1 MDNFTLDVGSDGVA
15 LITFDLAGRSMNTIT
30 HAVQREIGEF
40 TETIRDDERI
50 IGAILRS
57 GKPTGFCAG
66 ADLNELSADIERWS
80 PAESQE
86 ELRVALKEASDFSQR
101 IRALET
107 VGKPVVA
114 IIEGVALGGGLELA
128 LGCHRR
134 IGVPG
139 DNLRLGLPEATLGL
153 MPGAGGTQRLP
164 RIVGLNAALAYILD
178 GKQITAEDALATGI
192 LHELAAPEQAVDIA
206 HKWIIEGVSATAPWD
221 EKGYRLPNGGPH
233 TAAGYAVF
241 GPAIAARRDAA
252 RDADANILKAI
263 YEGSQVP
270 IGAALRIESRY
281 FFNTLRTPAAA
292 QRVREFMAKSRAKAS
307 AA

>member
-40 TETIRDDERI
+40 TETIRGEERI

-57 GKPTGFCAG
+57 GKPSGFCAG
-66 ADLNELSADIERWS
+66 ADLNELSADIELWS
-80 PAESQE
+80 PAKSQE
-86 ELRVALKEASDFSQR
+86 ELRAALKGASDFSQR

-107 VGKPVVA
+107 VGKPVIAV
-114 IIEGVALGGGLELA
+114 IEGVALGGGLELA

-134 IGVPG
+134 IGVIG

-164 RIVGLNAALAYILD
+164 RIIGLNAALAYILD
-178 GKQITAEDALATGI
+178 GKPITAENAMATGI

-206 HKWIIEGVSATAPWD
+206 RKWIMDGVSATAPWD

-233 TAAGYAVF
+233 TPAGYAVF
-241 GPAIAARRDAA
+241 GPAIAARRGAA
-252 RDADANILKAI
+252 RDADANILKAL

-270 IGAALRIESRY
+270 IDAALRIESRY
-281 FFNTLRTPAAA
+281 FFNTLRNPAAA
-292 QRVREFMAKSRAKAS
+292 QRVGDFLAKSRAKAS